1 MKSEI
6 DNSKTQAEKFER
18 EGDLG
23 KVAELRYGK
32 IAIWKKIIGRNS
44 RSCRNSKVSE
54 ECLKKKLMLKIL
66 RK

>member
-6 DNSKTQAEKFER
+6 ENAKVLAEKYER

-32 IAIWKKIIGRNS
+32 I
-44 RSCRNSKVSE
+44 SE
-54 ECLKKKLMLKIL
+54 LEKNLKE
-66 RK
+66 